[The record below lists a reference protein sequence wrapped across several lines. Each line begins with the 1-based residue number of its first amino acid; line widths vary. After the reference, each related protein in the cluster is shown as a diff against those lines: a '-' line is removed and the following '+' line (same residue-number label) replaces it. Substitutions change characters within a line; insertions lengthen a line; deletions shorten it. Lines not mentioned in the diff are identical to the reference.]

1 MTEKESPSEAL
12 AQATRLYSQA
22 VRNRKMTR
30 HRFFWGYAYDLF
42 KHAPLYTHWQSL
54 LTYFRRFRTIAF
66 ILRIL
71 TVIATVLQTGALVVL
86 ATAIFLVIL
95 PLLGALMLGILLT
108 ALLESRRTNRLLQ
121 KQAAGKC
128 ICVLFMSLEENG
140 FLAGNAKSLAEQG
153 FLVAI
158 VSPYWIASKGIAGKR
173 FFCTAREEYPN
184 IFLIRRYYF
193 FSFRK
198 HVLQNT
204 DAVYL
209 Y

>member
-86 ATAIFLVIL
+86 ATAVFLVIL

-108 ALLESRRTNRLLQ
+108 ALLESRRTNRRLRAQ
-121 KQAAGKC
+121 TDEKRV
-128 ICVLFMSLEENG
+128 CVLFMSTEKNEFLKSNAQSLCAHG
-140 FLAGNAKSLAEQG
+140 F
-153 FLVAI
+153 FVVV
-158 VSPYWIASKGIAGKR
+158 VSPYWISPKGIAGKH